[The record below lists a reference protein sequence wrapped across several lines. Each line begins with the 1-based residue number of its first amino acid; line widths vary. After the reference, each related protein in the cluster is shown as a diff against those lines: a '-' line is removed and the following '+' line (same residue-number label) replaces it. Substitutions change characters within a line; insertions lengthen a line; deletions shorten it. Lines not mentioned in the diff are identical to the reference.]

1 MIDTHCHIN
10 DELYINN
17 PKDYINESTSAG
29 VDKFLVVG
37 FDLKSSKDA
46 VKIAEKYSNVFA
58 AVGIHPSEVKKM
70 GENDLKEIE
79 KLLSNNNVIAVGEIG
94 LDFYWDKEENIKK
107 QQEEF
112 FIKQINLA
120 NKYDLPVSIH
130 CREATEACLR
140 ILKEN
145 PVNRKGIQ
153 HCFAGSLEI
162 AKEYVKMGW
171 LIGIGGV
178 VTFKNAVKMK
188 EVAQNIDLQNIVLE
202 TDAPYLAP
210 TPFRGQPNHSKYLYL
225 VRDEIAQLRQITSKE
240 VEQATTK
247 NFERIFKYER

>member
-10 DELYINN
+10 DELYLNN
-17 PKDYINESTSAG
+17 PKDYIDEAMLAK

-37 FDLKSSKDA
+37 YDLKSSKEA
-46 VKIAEKYSNVFA
+46 VKIAEKFENVYA

-70 GENDLKEIE
+70 KENDLYEIE
-79 KLLSNNNVIAVGEIG
+79 LLLSNNRVIAVGEIG
-94 LDFYWDKEENIKK
+94 LDFYWDKDEEVKK

-112 FIKQINLA
+112 FIKQIDLA
-120 NKYDLPVSIH
+120 NKFDLPVSIH
-130 CREATEACLR
+130 CREATEACLK
-140 ILKEN
+140 ILKEH

-153 HCFAGSLEI
+153 HCFAGSLEV
-162 AKEYVKMGW
+162 AKEYSKMGW

-188 EVAQNIDLQNIVLE
+188 DVAQNIDIKNIVLE

-210 TPFRGQPNHSKYLYL
+210 TPHRGEANHSKYLYL
-225 VRDEIAQLRQITSKE
+225 IRDEIAKLRGVSPKEIEENTTS
-240 VEQATTK
+240 
-247 NFERIFKYER
+247 NFERIFKI